1 MNYEVR
7 MAVSSLIN
15 YQLLDVVR
23 SVEVLVIAI
32 RDALEVKN
40 QLLVREALVEAHL
53 RQVFLRRLD
62 VLNFVILI
70 HYFYRNSC
78 AIELIN

>member
-1 MNYEVR
+1 MNYKVR
-7 MAVSSLIN
+7 MALSTLIN

-32 RDALEVKN
+32 GDAFEV
-40 QLLVREALVEAHL
+40 QQEILVREALIEAHL

-70 HYFYRNSC
+70 HYC
-78 AIELIN
+78 

>member
-7 MAVSSLIN
+7 MALSSLIN

-32 RDALEVKN
+32 RDAFEV
-40 QLLVREALVEAHL
+40 QQEILVGEALIEAHL

-70 HYFYRNSC
+70 HYC
-78 AIELIN
+78 